1 MPKIAR
7 SVPGFLTNVE
17 LDQALGS
24 PRTRQRWEADGLLPR
39 GRWIKGFQ
47 KRLGIYPD
55 ILLARVV
62 AGVDAQES
70 EDAVREAMRI
80 GARLIDSRLFESV
93 ASLLEEHLVEYR
105 GLTRGVLDHLA
116 EADLLAPLEEEL
128 AAAEESLE
136 AIGIAFQSRPATV
149 TMLGPTL
156 RVVDGFGAQ
165 TLLPATQVL
174 GIVGAGEV
182 VTLEEVRVGARGLS
196 YVLPTTTTAA
206 TDPAEEI
213 WAEMFA
219 GVDRAPV
226 VIPVLADD
234 TEPDANGG
242 DVVRMR
248 RRIRVDLPLA
258 SYAGANSMA
267 SRSRAPA

>member
-1 MPKIAR
+1 VPKIAR

-24 PRTRQRWEADGLLPR
+24 SRTRQRWEADGLLPR

-70 EDAVREAMRI
+70 EDAVREAMRV

-93 ASLLEEHLVEYR
+93 ASLLEEHLGEYR

-149 TMLGPTL
+149 TTLGPTF

-165 TLLPATQVL
+165 TLLPAAQVL
-174 GIVGAGEV
+174 GIVEAGEV
-182 VTLEEVRVGARGLS
+182 VALEEVRVGARGLS
-196 YVLPTTTTAA
+196 YVLPTATTAA

-234 TEPDANGG
+234 KEPDANGG

-258 SYAGANSMA
+258 SYAANSMT